1 MEKNKLRNNSNK
13 RERNSIIVFN
23 AEGRNKTE
31 SIYLSNFKT
40 RNTIIRCPSG
50 NSTDPRNMFSELK
63 KYCLEHDINKEYG
76 DKIYLFMDSDLKE
89 EKIEVLK
96 SIKKECEKIGADI
109 ILSVPTFEI
118 WFLNHFR
125 YSTKEF
131 KSGDDVLK
139 ELKRYIIDYKKGNN
153 YYSLL
158 SDKINYAVTNSNKL
172 EKHHIDSNK
181 DLLSN
186 ECNPYSGVHK
196 VISGIEEIREKNRR

>member
-63 KYCLEHDINKEYG
+63 KYCLERDINKEYG
-76 DKIYLFMDSDLKE
+76 DKIYLFVDSDLKE
-89 EKIEVLK
+89 DKIEVLK

-109 ILSVPTFEI
+109 ILSVPTFEV

-131 KSGDDVLK
+131 KSGEDVLK
-139 ELKRYIIDYKKGNN
+139 ELNKYILDYKKENN
-153 YYSLL
+153 YYTLI
-158 SDKINYAVTNSNKL
+158 SDKTENAVKNSIKL
-172 EKHHIDSNK
+172 EKHHIDLNK

-196 VISGIEEIREKNRR
+196 VISGIAEISEKNRG